1 MGLADYHRMRRFDR
15 TPEPRGEVVRAA
27 PHGARS
33 FVIQLHHASVRH
45 YDFRLEV
52 DGVLRSWSV
61 PKGPSLRPGE
71 KRLAVEV
78 EDHPLDY
85 GDFSGIIPEGQY
97 GAGHVAIFDHGTWTP
112 DGDPADGIERGKL
125 EFELHGE
132 RLHGRWTLVRT
143 RRDARKPHWLL
154 IKRTDEHAGDLE
166 ADDLLAGIPEPPRD
180 DVGASVARG
189 RRIRAAHSKR
199 SAGRDDAEVEDARGR
214 DAAAT
219 SRARGPRASD
229 DADPDAPARARKA
242 DTRGRAASDAPAKTA
257 RGAARRARDAS
268 SPDRRDALREA
279 ARALSNGRRI
289 AAPDFEEPMLTIA
302 ADRAP
307 AGDDWLHEWKWDGY
321 RVIALIDGAPRL
333 YSRNGLDWTARV
345 PEITRALAS
354 LGVGCELDGELIAV
368 DANGVSTF
376 NGLQQAL
383 KDGDTSQLRY
393 CVFDLMSLDGFDLRD
408 APLVERKALLQ
419 QLLDGADARLFYST
433 HVQGQGPALFA
444 EASRRG
450 MEGII
455 SKRADSAYASG
466 RSKDWLKVKAVETRD
481 FIVVGY
487 SDPKGSRQG
496 LGALLL
502 AQRSGGAL
510 TFAGRVGSGLG
521 GQLLRDLPR
530 RLEKL
535 AVDTPPVDLPGHLPR
550 SYGRVQWVR
559 PELVVEVIF
568 RGWSK
573 EGLLRQAT
581 FHRLRTDKPADE
593 DTTGDRPGRDPRAP
607 AAKAMERA
615 QDGATSPGPRPNGAA
630 SKHASTSSASSKNT
644 APKRTASKSASLKST
659 SSNSTPAKSG
669 RAPRTASKPGA
680 KAATP
685 TASARARNVDADNG
699 RLPTLS
705 SPERVV
711 YPDAGYTK
719 RQVWDYHLA
728 AAERLLPEL
737 RGRLLSIVRCP
748 DGIDGPRFFQKHAG
762 RGFGDAV
769 HRHAIT
775 EADGKRAEYF
785 YIDDLAG
792 LMQLVQMNAIEFHP
806 WGSTIDDL
814 ERPDRI
820 VFDLDPDEGI
830 GWTQVKAAA
839 VEVRD
844 RLAEI
849 GLDSYPK
856 LTGGKGV
863 HVVVPLAPEADW
875 ERVRAFC
882 EAFASVMAA
891 QAPQRY
897 VATMSKAR
905 REGRIFIDWLRN
917 GRGATAIASWSLRAR
932 AGAPAAVP
940 LTWESLKR
948 VRRAARWT
956 LADALGQP
964 LPDAIDAIARKRQTL
979 PV

>member
-1 MGLADYHRMRRFDR
+1 VALTEYHRKRRFDR
-15 TPEPRGEVVRAA
+15 TPEPRGEAVQPA
-27 PHGARS
+27 PHGERS

-85 GDFSGIIPEGQY
+85 AGFTGVIPEHQY

-112 DGDPADGIERGKL
+112 DGDPADAIERGKL

-132 RLHGRWTLVRT
+132 RLHGRWMLIRT
-143 RRDARKPHWLL
+143 RRDASKPQWLL
-154 IKRTDEHAGDLE
+154 IKRTDEHAGDVE
-166 ADDLLAGIPEPPRD
+166 ADDLLEGIPEPPSD
-180 DVGASVARG
+180 EVGASVGRG
-189 RRIRAAHSKR
+189 RRIRAQHAASEPDDNPQASSPSHTRAAASTSASDRASASKSASKGVAKSASKR
-199 SAGRDDAEVEDARGR
+199 ASKTASKTAPAASSRRAASKP
-214 DAAAT
+214 AAA
-219 SRARGPRASD
+219 RRK
-229 DADPDAPARARKA
+229 DADPALE
-242 DTRGRAASDAPAKTA
+242 
-257 RGAARRARDAS
+257 
-268 SPDRRDALREA
+268 ALREQ
-279 ARALSNGRRI
+279 ARVLSNGRRVQ
-289 AAPDFEEPMLTIA
+289 ALEFEEPMLTIA
-302 ADRAP
+302 ADDAP
-307 AGDDWLHEWKWDGY
+307 AGEAWLHEWKWDGY
-321 RVIALIDGAPRL
+321 RVVALIDDAPQL
-333 YSRNGLDWTARV
+333 YSRNGLDWTGRV

-368 DANGVSTF
+368 DARGVSTF

-408 APLVERKALLQ
+408 TPLIERKALLQ
-419 QLLDGADARLFYST
+419 QLIDGADARLFYST

-455 SKRADSAYASG
+455 SKRADSAYVSG
-466 RSKDWLKVKAVETRD
+466 RSKHWLKVKAVETRD

-496 LGALLL
+496 LGALML
-502 AQRSGGAL
+502 AQRSGGEL

-521 GQLLRDLPR
+521 AQLLRDLPR

-535 AVDTPPVDLPGHLPR
+535 AVDAPPVDLPGHLPR

-593 DTTGDRPGRDPRAP
+593 DTTGDRPERDLRAP
-607 AAKAMERA
+607 AVKAMERERE
-615 QDGATSPGPRPNGAA
+615 DA
-630 SKHASTSSASSKNT
+630 SDAGTAKSRAKPASEPESAS
-644 APKRTASKSASLKST
+644 RGASKSGA
-659 SSNSTPAKSG
+659 N
-669 RAPRTASKPGA
+669 ASKPN
-680 KAATP
+680 
-685 TASARARNVDADNG
+685 ASTRARAVDANDQH
-699 RLPTLS
+699 LPTLS
-705 SPERVV
+705 SPGRVV

-719 RQVWDYHLA
+719 QQVWDYHLA

-748 DGIDGPRFFQKHAG
+748 DGIGGQRFFQKHAG

-775 EADGKRAEYF
+775 EADGERAEYF

-792 LMQLVQMNAIEFHP
+792 LMQLVQMNTLEFHP
-806 WGSTIDDL
+806 WGSTVDDL

-830 GWTQVKAAA
+830 AWTQVKAAA
-839 VEVRD
+839 VDVRE
-844 RLAEI
+844 RLAEV

-863 HVVVPLAPEADW
+863 HVVVPLAPDADW
-875 ERVRAFC
+875 DRIRAFC
-882 EAFASVMAA
+882 DAFASAMAA
-891 QAPQRY
+891 QAPDRF
-897 VATMSKAR
+897 VATMSKAK

-917 GRGATAIASWSLRAR
+917 GRGATSIASWSLRAR
-932 AGAPAAVP
+932 PDAPAAVP
-940 LTWESLKR
+940 LTWDALKG

-956 LADALGQP
+956 LADALAQP
-964 LPDAIDAIARKRQTL
+964 VPDEIDAIVRKRQAL